1 MMNPNPL
8 SLNSREIL
16 PSIDRLRRP
25 LLTVHPSPARARPQ
39 NVGVL
44 NRLHPSESTWR
55 SCRGGGDDSSTSRT
69 ARQSRISQETLAE
82 MVGTTRSRVNVFRN
96 KFKKLGFIEY
106 DGELPL
112 KTNSSRLSVVL
123 HE

>member
-1 MMNPNPL
+1 
-8 SLNSREIL
+8 
-16 PSIDRLRRP
+16 
-25 LLTVHPSPARARPQ
+25 
-39 NVGVL
+39 
-44 NRLHPSESTWR
+44 
-55 SCRGGGDDSSTSRT
+55 
-69 ARQSRISQETLAE
+69 

-123 HE
+123 HD